1 MNFARTAQYKNS
13 AIPYIQ
19 RRLNENSKNIAEAAA
34 RGPGCRPAMGGSPGP
49 GGAAQARRP
58 G

>member
-19 RRLNENSKNIAEAAA
+19 RRLNEHAKHSAEAAA
-34 RGPGCRPAMGGSPGP
+34 RVSDRRRAEGRGQGP
-49 GGAAQARRP
+49 GGAAQARGP